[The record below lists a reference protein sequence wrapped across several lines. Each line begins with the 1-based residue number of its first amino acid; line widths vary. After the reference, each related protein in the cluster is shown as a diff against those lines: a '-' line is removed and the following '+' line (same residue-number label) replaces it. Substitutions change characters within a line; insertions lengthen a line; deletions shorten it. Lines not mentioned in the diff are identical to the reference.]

1 MSALV
6 HGGDVAAFQKAFPQA
21 RLPIMDLSTGINPH
35 AYSDHTPEPMLAAR
49 LPDSAAHSALCE
61 TFAAYASA
69 DRRMVMAVPG
79 SQSAI
84 SLLPYCFQQGSVA
97 IVSPTYNEHG
107 AGWVRAGHR
116 VHEATLEA
124 CLGAAPDVLVLV
136 NPNNPTGDTY
146 EREQVRDWLSLQEAH
161 GGYLIVDE
169 AFIDME
175 PERSVSDMVTPE
187 HRLIVLRSFGKF
199 FGLAGLRLGFCIA
212 PPGLQK
218 KLASMLGPWP
228 IATPTLEVAT
238 QAYKDTPWI
247 DAMQVRLKTDSQRLK
262 DLASASGLLVRGG
275 CPLFLLLQHPQ
286 MGHVAN
292 RLASDGIYVRTF
304 PDHPDWARWG
314 LPADEASW
322 TRLETS
328 LQNLNLKGTSHG

>member
-1 MSALV
+1 
-6 HGGDVAAFQKAFPQA
+6 
-21 RLPIMDLSTGINPH
+21 
-35 AYSDHTPEPMLAAR
+35 
-49 LPDSAAHSALCE
+49 
-61 TFAAYASA
+61 
-69 DRRMVMAVPG
+69 
-79 SQSAI
+79 
-84 SLLPYCFQQGSVA
+84 
-97 IVSPTYNEHG
+97 
-107 AGWVRAGHR
+107 
-116 VHEATLEA
+116 
-124 CLGAAPDVLVLV
+124 
-136 NPNNPTGDTY
+136 
-146 EREQVRDWLSLQEAH
+146 
-161 GGYLIVDE
+161 
-169 AFIDME
+169 ME
-175 PERSVSDMVTPE
+175 PGCSVSDMVTPE

-275 CPLFLLLQHPQ
+275 CPLFQLLQHPQ
-286 MGHVAN
+286 MEHVAN

-314 LPADEASW
+314 LPADEADW